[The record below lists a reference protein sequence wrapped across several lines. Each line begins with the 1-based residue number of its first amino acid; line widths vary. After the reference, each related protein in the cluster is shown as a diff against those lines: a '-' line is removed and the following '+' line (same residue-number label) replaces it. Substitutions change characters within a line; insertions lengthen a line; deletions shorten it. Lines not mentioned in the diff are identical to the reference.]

1 MIRKLAR
8 AGPGFVPARWSTSL
22 TDSPDSPARR
32 LRVAVVGA
40 GPAGLFTAD
49 ALVKNKSF
57 DVSVDVF
64 ERWPTPY
71 GLVREGVAPDHQSIK
86 GVTRVFDRVLQHPAV
101 RFFGNVRFGE
111 DVTRQDLTRI
121 YDQVAYA
128 VGAQT
133 DRRMGIPGEDLGGS
147 WPATDFVRWYNG
159 QPECADLS
167 FELSAERAIVVGN
180 GNVAVD
186 VARILLTDPEV
197 LARTDIANHALEALR
212 HSRVREVVLL
222 GRRGPAQAKFTN
234 VELKEL
240 GKLDGV
246 DVVVAPEELELDYA
260 SSSAV
265 EEKRVARNLEILHE
279 YAARETTDAPRR
291 LTFRFLVS
299 PVALLASDGDVA
311 AVRLEKN
318 RLTQSEGGYL
328 AAEGTG
334 KYETLE
340 AGLVFRSVGYRGVA
354 LPDVPFDDRRG
365 VIPNLEG
372 RVLTSPD
379 GEPAPGE
386 YVAGWIKRG
395 PSGVIGTNK
404 ACAAETAAIMIE
416 DAERL
421 PVDPGV
427 DVDPDSILAL
437 LSERCPNYV
446 TADDWRRLDE
456 VELAKGSAEGR
467 PRVKVVRVNEML
479 DLMRKRGEG

>member
-1 MIRKLAR
+1 
-8 AGPGFVPARWSTSL
+8 L
-22 TDSPDSPARR
+22 TDNSVSSDSPARP

-40 GPAGLFTAD
+40 GPAGLFTTD

-57 DVSVDVF
+57 EVSIDVF

-86 GVTRVFDRVLQHPAV
+86 GVTRVFDRVLQHPRV
-101 RFFGNVRFGE
+101 RFFGNVRFGY
-111 DVTRQDLTRI
+111 DVTREELTRL
-121 YDQVAYA
+121 YDQVVYA

-133 DRRMGIPGEDLGGS
+133 DRRMGIGGEDLGGS

-197 LARTDIANHALEALR
+197 LARTDIADHALEALR
-212 HSRVREVVLL
+212 DSRIRHVVML

-240 GKLDGV
+240 GNLDGV
-246 DVVVAPEELELDYA
+246 DVVVAPEELELDFA
-260 SSSAV
+260 SSSAL
-265 EEKRVARNLEILHE
+265 EEKRVARNLELLHD
-279 YAARETTDAPRR
+279 YAAREKTDAPRR

-299 PVALLASDGDVA
+299 PVELLASDGGVA

-318 RLTQSEGGYL
+318 RLAQSDDGYL
-328 AAEGTG
+328 VAEGTG
-334 KYETLE
+334 EYETIE

-354 LPDVPFDDRRG
+354 LPDVPFDERRG
-365 VIPNLEG
+365 VIPNREG
-372 RVLTSPD
+372 RVIAEPGGELAPD
-379 GEPAPGE
+379 E
-386 YVAGWIKRG
+386 YTVGWIKRG

-404 ACAAETAAIMIE
+404 ACAAETVAIMLE
-416 DAERL
+416 DAGQL
-421 PVDPGV
+421 PIEPGRV
-427 DVDPDSILAL
+427 TDPDSILAI
-437 LSERCPNYV
+437 LSERCTDYV
-446 TADDWRRLDE
+446 TTDDWRRLDE
-456 VELAKGSAEGR
+456 LELARGETEGR
-467 PRVKVVRVNEML
+467 PRVKVVRVDEML

>member
-1 MIRKLAR
+1 MIRKTAR
-8 AGPGFVPARWSTSL
+8 ADPGFVSARWSASL
-22 TDSPDSPARR
+22 TDFPGSTDSPARP
-32 LRVAVVGA
+32 LRVAVIGA
-40 GPAGLFTAD
+40 GPAGFFTTA
-49 ALVKNKSF
+49 ALVKDSS
-57 DVSVDVF
+57 VQASVDLF

-86 GVTRVFDRVLQHPAV
+86 GVTRIFDRVLEHPRV
-101 RFFGNVRFGE
+101 RFFGNVAFGK
-111 DVTRQDLTRI
+111 DVKRSELTAL
-121 YDQVAYA
+121 YDQVVYA

-133 DRRMGIPGEDLGGS
+133 DRPMGIAGEELPGS

-197 LARTDIANHALEALR
+197 LARTDIADHALEALR
-212 HSRVREVVLL
+212 HSRVREVVML

-246 DVVVAPEELELDYA
+246 DVVVAPEELELDYS
-260 SSSAV
+260 SSSALDDS
-265 EEKRVARNLEILHE
+265 RAARNLEILHD

-291 LTFRFLVS
+291 LRFRFLVS
-299 PVALLASDGDVA
+299 PVEVLVA
-311 AVRLEKN
+311 QGRVSAVRLEKN
-318 RLTQSEGGYL
+318 RLAPGDDGYL
-328 AAEGTG
+328 VAEGTG
-334 KYETLE
+334 EYETIE

-365 VIPNLEG
+365 IIPNRAG
-372 RVLTSPD
+372 RVLASPD
-379 GEPAPGE
+379 GEPVPGE

-404 ACAAETAAIMIE
+404 ACAAETVAIMLE
-416 DAERL
+416 DAGQI
-421 PVDPGV
+421 PVEPV
-427 DVDPDSILAL
+427 RPADPDAILAL
-437 LSERCPNYV
+437 LSERCPDYV

-456 VELAKGSAEGR
+456 VELAREN
-467 PRVKVVRVNEML
+467 PWDDRV
-479 DLMRKRGEG
+479 

>member
-1 MIRKLAR
+1 
-8 AGPGFVPARWSTSL
+8 
-22 TDSPDSPARR
+22 
-32 LRVAVVGA
+32 VVGS
-40 GPAGLFTAD
+40 GPAGLFAAD
-49 ALVKNKSF
+49 ALLKNKTF
-57 DVSVDVF
+57 EVSVDVF

-86 GVTRVFDRVLQHPAV
+86 GVTRVFDRVLQHP
-101 RFFGNVRFGE
+101 RIRLFGNVAFGE
-111 DVTRQDLTRI
+111 DVTRSDLTAL
-121 YDQVAYA
+121 YDQVVYA

-133 DRRMGIPGEDLGGS
+133 DRRMGIDGEELHGS

-159 QPECADLS
+159 QPDCADLS
-167 FELSAERAIVVGN
+167 FDLSVDRAIVVGN

-197 LARTDIANHALEALR
+197 LARTDIADHALEALR
-212 HSRVREVVLL
+212 HSRVREVVML

-240 GKLDGV
+240 GQLEGV
-246 DVVVAPEELELDYA
+246 DVAVAPEELELDFD

-265 EEKRVARNLEILHE
+265 DDRRVARNLEILHD

-299 PVALLASDGDVA
+299 PVELLASDGSVA

-318 RLTQSEGGYL
+318 RLAQSDDGYL
-328 AAEGTG
+328 AAEGIG
-334 KYETLE
+334 EFETLE
-340 AGLVFRSVGYRGVA
+340 GGLVFRSVGYHGVA
-354 LPDVPFDDRRG
+354 LPDVPFDERRG
-365 VIPNLEG
+365 IIPNREG

-386 YVAGWIKRG
+386 YAVGWIKRG

-404 ACAAETAAIMIE
+404 ACAAETVAIMLE

-421 PVDPGV
+421 QIDPGGV
-427 DVDPDSILAL
+427 AGPDSILQVL
-437 LSERCPNYV
+437 TERCPDYV

-456 VELAKGSAEGR
+456 LELARGETEDR
-467 PRVKVVRVNEML
+467 PRVKVVRVDEML
-479 DLMRKRGEG
+479 DLMRKRGEV

>member
-1 MIRKLAR
+1 
-8 AGPGFVPARWSTSL
+8 L
-22 TDSPDSPARR
+22 TDSPDSPARP

-40 GPAGLFTAD
+40 GPAGLFAAD

-111 DVTRQDLTRI
+111 DVTREDLTRI

-197 LARTDIANHALEALR
+197 LARTDIADHALEALR
-212 HSRVREVVLL
+212 QSRVREVVLL

-240 GKLDGV
+240 GRLDGV

-260 SSSAV
+260 SASAV

-291 LTFRFLVS
+291 LTFRFLAS
-299 PVALLASDGDVA
+299 PVELLASDGGVA

-318 RLTQSEGGYL
+318 QLAQSDDGYL
-328 AAEGTG
+328 VAKGTG
-334 KYETLE
+334 
-340 AGLVFRSVGYRGVA
+340 
-354 LPDVPFDDRRG
+354 
-365 VIPNLEG
+365 EG
-372 RVLTSPD
+372 RVLAAPE
-379 GEPAPGE
+379 GELAAGE
-386 YVAGWIKRG
+386 YAVGWIKRG

-404 ACAAETAAIMIE
+404 ACAAETAARMLE

-421 PVDPGV
+421 PARSDGAST
-427 DVDPDSILAL
+427 DPDAILAL
-437 LSERCPNYV
+437 LSERCPDYV

-456 VELAKGSAEGR
+456 VELARGESGGR

>member
-1 MIRKLAR
+1 MI
-8 AGPGFVPARWSTSL
+8 
-22 TDSPDSPARR
+22 
-32 LRVAVVGA
+32 GA
-40 GPAGLFTAD
+40 GPAGLFMAD
-49 ALVKNKSF
+49 ALVKNSSF
-57 DVSVDVF
+57 DASVDVF

-86 GVTRVFDRVLQHPAV
+86 GVTRVFDRVLQHSRV
-101 RFFGNVRFGE
+101 RFFGNVAFGE
-111 DVTRQDLTRI
+111 DITRSELTAI
-121 YDQVAYA
+121 YDQVVYA

-133 DRRMGIPGEDLGGS
+133 DRRMGIAGEELRGS

-167 FELSAERAIVVGN
+167 FDLSVERAVVVGN

-197 LARTDIANHALEALR
+197 LARTDIADHALEALR
-212 HSRVREVVLL
+212 HSRVREVVML

-246 DVVVAPEELELDYA
+246 DMVVAPEELELDFA

-265 EEKRVARNLEILHE
+265 EERRVARNLEILHD

-291 LTFRFLVS
+291 LSFRFQVS
-299 PVALLASDGDVA
+299 PVELLAAHGGVA
-311 AVRLEKN
+311 AVRLERN
-318 RLTQSEGGYL
+318 RLARSDDGYL
-328 AAEGTG
+328 SAEGTG
-334 KYETLE
+334 EYETLE
-340 AGLVFRSVGYRGVA
+340 SGLVFRSVGYRGVA
-354 LPDVPFDDRRG
+354 LPDVPFDDNRG
-365 VIPNLEG
+365 IIPNRDG

-379 GEPAPGE
+379 GETAPGE
-386 YVAGWIKRG
+386 YAAGWIKRG

-404 ACAAETAAIMIE
+404 ACAAETAARMIE
-416 DAERL
+416 DAEQL
-421 PVDPGV
+421 PAGSDGAVA
-427 DVDPDSILAL
+427 DPDAILAL

-467 PRVKVVRVNEML
+467 PRVKVVRVDEML
-479 DLMRKRGEG
+479 DLMRKRGEE

>member
-1 MIRKLAR
+1 MTDT
-8 AGPGFVPARWSTSL
+8 PDSSDPPAR
-22 TDSPDSPARR
+22 P

-40 GPAGLFTAD
+40 GPAGLFAAD
-49 ALVKNKSF
+49 ALVKDASF

-86 GVTRVFDRVLQHPAV
+86 GVTRVFDRVLRHPQV
-101 RFFGNVRFGE
+101 RLFGNVRFGY
-111 DVTRQDLTRI
+111 DVKREELTQL
-121 YDQVAYA
+121 YDQVVYA

-133 DRRMGIPGEDLGGS
+133 DRQMGIAGEELRGS

-159 QPECADLS
+159 QPECANLSFDLS
-167 FELSAERAIVVGN
+167 VERAIVVGN

-197 LARTDIANHALEALR
+197 LARTDIADHALEALR
-212 HSRVREVVLL
+212 HSRVREVVML

-246 DVVVAPEELELDYA
+246 DVVVAPEELELDFA
-260 SSSAV
+260 SSSAL
-265 EEKRVARNLEILHE
+265 EDRRVARNLEILHD
-279 YAARETTDAPRR
+279 YAARGTTEAPRR

-299 PVALLASDGDVA
+299 PVELLAAHGGVA

-318 RLTQSEGGYL
+318 RLAQRDGGYL

-334 KYETLE
+334 EFETLD

-365 VIPNLEG
+365 VIPNREG
-372 RVLTSPD
+372 RILSSSD
-379 GEPAPGE
+379 GDVVPGE
-386 YVAGWIKRG
+386 YVVGWIKRG
-395 PSGVIGTNK
+395 PDGVIGTNK
-404 ACAAETAAIMIE
+404 ACAAETVSLMLD
-416 DAERL
+416 DAGQL
-421 PVDPGV
+421 SVDPAPAE
-427 DVDPDSILAL
+427 DPDSILAI
-437 LSERCPNYV
+437 LSERCPDYV
-446 TADDWRRLDE
+446 TAEDWRRLDE
-456 VELAKGSAEGR
+456 LELARGQDEGR
-467 PRVKVVRVNEML
+467 PRVKLVRVDEML

>member
-1 MIRKLAR
+1 
-8 AGPGFVPARWSTSL
+8 
-22 TDSPDSPARR
+22 
-32 LRVAVVGA
+32 VVGA
-40 GPAGLFTAD
+40 GPAGLFAAD
-49 ALVKNKSF
+49 ALVKDTSF

-86 GVTRVFDRVLQHPAV
+86 GVTRVFDRVLQHPRV
-101 RFFGNVRFGE
+101 RFFGNVRFGY
-111 DVTRQDLTRI
+111 DVKREELTRL
-121 YDQVAYA
+121 YDQVVYA

-133 DRRMGIPGEDLGGS
+133 DRQMGIVGEELRGS

-167 FELSAERAIVVGN
+167 FDLTVERAVVVGN

-197 LARTDIANHALEALR
+197 LARTDIADHALEALR
-212 HSRVREVVLL
+212 HSRVREVVML

-246 DVVVAPEELELDYA
+246 DVVVAPEELELDFA
-260 SSSAV
+260 SASAV
-265 EEKRVARNLEILHE
+265 EDTRVARNLEILHD
-279 YAARETTDAPRR
+279 YAAREATDAPRR
-291 LTFRFLVS
+291 LSFRFLVS
-299 PVALLASDGDVA
+299 PAELLAAHGGVA
-311 AVRLEKN
+311 SVRLEKN
-318 RLTQSEGGYL
+318 RLGRSDDGYL
-328 AAEGTG
+328 SAEGTG
-334 KYETLE
+334 EYETLE

-354 LPDVPFDDRRG
+354 LPDVPFDDSRG
-365 VIPNLEG
+365 IIPNRQG

-379 GEPAPGE
+379 GELAPGE
-386 YVAGWIKRG
+386 YAAGWIKRG

-404 ACAAETAAIMIE
+404 ACAAETVAIMLE
-416 DAERL
+416 DAGQL
-421 PVDPGV
+421 PVAPGGAA
-427 DVDPDSILAL
+427 DPDSILAV
-437 LSERCPNYV
+437 LSERCPDYV

-456 VELAKGSAEGR
+456 LELARGESEDR
-467 PRVKVVRVNEML
+467 PRVKVVRVEKML

>member
-1 MIRKLAR
+1 L
-8 AGPGFVPARWSTSL
+8 S
-22 TDSPDSPARR
+22 DSPAADLRP
-32 LRVAVVGA
+32 LRVAVIGA
-40 GPAGLFTAD
+40 GPAGFFTTA
-49 ALVKNKSF
+49 ALVKDCS
-57 DVSVDVF
+57 VEASVDLF

-86 GVTRVFDRVLQHPAV
+86 GVTRIFDRVLQHPRV
-101 RFFGNVRFGE
+101 RYFGNVEFGR
-111 DVTRQDLTRI
+111 DVTRSELTAM
-121 YDQVAYA
+121 YDQVVYA

-133 DRRMGIPGEDLGGS
+133 DRRMGIGGEELQGS

-197 LARTDIANHALEALR
+197 LAQTDIADHALEALR
-212 HSRVREVVLL
+212 QSRVREVVML

-246 DVVVAPEELELDYA
+246 DVVVAPDELELDY
-260 SSSAV
+260 SGSSALDDS
-265 EEKRVARNLEILHE
+265 RAARNLEILHD

-291 LTFRFLVS
+291 LRFRFLVS
-299 PVALLASDGDVA
+299 PVELLAAQGRVS
-311 AVRLEKN
+311 AVRLETN
-318 RLTQSEGGYL
+318 RLAPGDDGYL
-328 AAEGTG
+328 VAEGTG
-334 KYETLE
+334 EYETIE

-365 VIPNLEG
+365 IIPNRAG
-372 RVLTSPD
+372 RVLISPD

-404 ACAAETAAIMIE
+404 ACAAETVAIMLE
-416 DAERL
+416 DAGQIS
-421 PVDPGV
+421 VDPGGPA
-427 DVDPDSILAL
+427 DPDAILAL
-437 LSERCPNYV
+437 LSERCPDYV

-456 VELAKGSAEGR
+456 VELARGESGGR

>member
-1 MIRKLAR
+1 MTDN
-8 AGPGFVPARWSTSL
+8 SDSS
-22 TDSPDSPARR
+22 DSPVRP
-32 LRVAVVGA
+32 LRVAVVGS
-40 GPAGLFTAD
+40 GPAGLFAAD
-49 ALVKNKSF
+49 ALLKNKSF
-57 DVSVDVF
+57 EVSVDVF

-86 GVTRVFDRVLQHPAV
+86 GVTRVFDRVLRHP
-101 RFFGNVRFGE
+101 RIRLFGNVAFGE
-111 DVTRQDLTRI
+111 HVTRADLTGL
-121 YDQVAYA
+121 YDQVVYA

-133 DRRMGIPGEDLGGS
+133 DRRMGIDGEDLHGS

-159 QPECADLS
+159 QPDCADLS
-167 FELSAERAIVVGN
+167 FDLSVDRAIVVGN

-197 LARTDIANHALEALR
+197 LARTDIADHALEALR
-212 HSRVREVVLL
+212 HSRVREVVML

-240 GKLDGV
+240 GQLEGV
-246 DVVVAPEELELDYA
+246 DVAVAPEELELDFD

-265 EEKRVARNLEILHE
+265 DDRRVARNLEILHD

-299 PVALLASDGDVA
+299 PVELLASDGSVA

-318 RLTQSEGGYL
+318 RLAQSDDGYL
-328 AAEGTG
+328 AAEGIG
-334 KYETLE
+334 EFETLE
-340 AGLVFRSVGYRGVA
+340 GGLVFRSVGYHGVA

-365 VIPNLEG
+365 VIPNRDG

-386 YVAGWIKRG
+386 YAVGWIKRG

-404 ACAAETAAIMIE
+404 ACAAETVAIMLE

-421 PVDPGV
+421 QVDPGGV
-427 DVDPDSILAL
+427 AGPDSILQVL
-437 LSERCPNYV
+437 TERCPDYV

-456 VELAKGSAEGR
+456 LELARGQTEDR
-467 PRVKVVRVNEML
+467 PRVKVVRVDEML
-479 DLMRKRGEG
+479 DLMRKRGEV

>member
-1 MIRKLAR
+1 M
-8 AGPGFVPARWSTSL
+8 
-22 TDSPDSPARR
+22 
-32 LRVAVVGA
+32 VGA
-40 GPAGLFTAD
+40 GPAGLFAAD
-49 ALVKNKSF
+49 ALVKDTSF

-86 GVTRVFDRVLQHPAV
+86 GVTRVFDRVLQHPRV
-101 RFFGNVRFGE
+101 RFFGNVAFGE
-111 DVTRQDLTRI
+111 DIKRSELTAM
-121 YDQVAYA
+121 YDQVVYA

-133 DRRMGIPGEDLGGS
+133 DRRMGIAGEELRGS

-167 FELSAERAIVVGN
+167 FDLTVERAVVVGN

-197 LARTDIANHALEALR
+197 LARTDIADHALEALR
-212 HSRVREVVLL
+212 HSRVREVVML

-246 DVVVAPEELELDYA
+246 DVVVAPEELELDFA
-260 SSSAV
+260 SASAV
-265 EEKRVARNLEILHE
+265 EDTRVARNLEILHD
-279 YAARETTDAPRR
+279 YAAREATDAPRR
-291 LTFRFLVS
+291 LSFRFLVS
-299 PVALLASDGDVA
+299 PAELLAAHGGVA
-311 AVRLEKN
+311 SVRLEKN
-318 RLTQSEGGYL
+318 RLGRSDDGYL
-328 AAEGTG
+328 SAEGTG
-334 KYETLE
+334 EYETLE

-354 LPDVPFDDRRG
+354 LPDVPFDDSRG
-365 VIPNLEG
+365 IIPNREG

-379 GEPAPGE
+379 GELAPGE
-386 YVAGWIKRG
+386 YAAGWIKRG

-404 ACAAETAAIMIE
+404 ACAAETVAIMLE
-416 DAERL
+416 DAGQL
-421 PVDPGV
+421 PVAPGGAA
-427 DVDPDSILAL
+427 DPDSILAV
-437 LSERCPNYV
+437 LSERCPDYV

-456 VELAKGSAEGR
+456 LELARGESEDR
-467 PRVKVVRVNEML
+467 PRVKVVRVEKML